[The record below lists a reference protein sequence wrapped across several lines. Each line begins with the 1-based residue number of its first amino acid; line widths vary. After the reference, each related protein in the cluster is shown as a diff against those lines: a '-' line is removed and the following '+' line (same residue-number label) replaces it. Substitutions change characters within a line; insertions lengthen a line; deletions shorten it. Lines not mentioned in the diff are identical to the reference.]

1 MPLKALPSIFL
12 ATNVPK
18 EKAESLELI
27 WRPSHRL
34 KSVLHSSSSG
44 CCRAS
49 TNPNLTPKG
58 PSTVNPFNHL
68 PASPPFPHLLT
79 VPHVSSPPALT
90 LASEMQS
97 VLSTVF
103 LQSTQANNKNNPA
116 LPALPVQWQRSLL
129 QFVQQQRCNST
140 IAQKQLH
147 FTAEQQLPAQLKNQ
161 LLNLLLH
168 CLPIPEVWLFLGLL
182 LILLQGIHS
191 LLPPKAHP
199 FQKQGKIPP
208 ISCSHLFP
216 FLNSA
221 SRYRMLSLAPAFSF
235 FRKSRPSITN
245 RRKKT
250 TNQNHIVYSSTS
262 AN

>member
-168 CLPIPEVWLFLGLL
+168 CLPIPEVWLFLTHSAPRDSQPAPTQSPPIPKTRENPTHLL
-182 LILLQGIHS
+182 LSPVSLFKFCLQIPNAVPSTGVLL
-191 LLPPKAHP
+191 
-199 FQKQGKIPP
+199 FQE
-208 ISCSHLFP
+208 
-216 FLNSA
+216 
-221 SRYRMLSLAPAFSF
+221 
-235 FRKSRPSITN
+235 
-245 RRKKT
+245 
-250 TNQNHIVYSSTS
+250 V
-262 AN
+262 